1 MSFNNVIAGR
11 VAVGRTEQK
20 KKNKSSLK
28 LPSMCLEAKPFSP
41 QVLQQSDSLVRQMNG
56 NILYVT
62 VDGGVK
68 LASAEI

>member
-1 MSFNNVIAGR
+1 
-11 VAVGRTEQK
+11 
-20 KKNKSSLK
+20 
-28 LPSMCLEAKPFSP
+28 MCLEAKPFSP